1 MQHQNR
7 SPPISHTQSILAQRS
22 ASTAYATS
30 PRTSTTLSRGRWA
43 VVAVLGFSG
52 VAAFGLA
59 PDTVLETVPTRT
71 IVRELALPALADRA
85 PTEPFWREERVQRG
99 DTIGSLLARAGA
111 SDPFALAFLRTAA
124 AARPLYRLRPGRPV
138 HVAIDEDGELVS
150 LRFRSDNGE
159 HLRIERTDQGFAAAQ
174 ISVDEQV
181 RTTLKSGEIRTS
193 LFAAADAAGIPDA
206 ITLALADI
214 FGGDIDFYLDV
225 QRGDRFSVLYETR
238 YVDGEP
244 VGTGR
249 VIAAE
254 FANRGRLLR
263 TFFWRNPAG
272 DEGYF
277 AEDGMNTRKAF
288 LRSPMELSRITSG
301 FSLARQHPIF
311 NDWRAHRGIDY
322 AAPTGSPV
330 RATADGVVT
339 FAGVQ
344 GGYGNVVFLRHHGSF
359 STVYAH
365 LSRFAPELRNG
376 TRVRQGETI
385 GFVGMTG
392 WATGPHLHYEF
403 RIAQEPRDPL
413 TIALPTAL
421 PIAREHLAQFRER
434 VTPLVDTLALA
445 RALPGA
451 TFAAGE

>member
-1 MQHQNR
+1 MEHQNG
-7 SPPISHTQSILAQRS
+7 SPASSRKQSILAHRP
-22 ASTAYATS
+22 ASTAFGTWQ
-30 PRTSTTLSRGRWA
+30 RNSTTLSSGRWA
-43 VVAVLGFSG
+43 VVAFLGFSG

-59 PDTVLETVPTRT
+59 PDTVLDTVPTRT
-71 IVRELALPALADRA
+71 IVRELALPAFTDRA
-85 PTEPFWREERVQRG
+85 LTAPLWREERVQRG

-111 SDPFALAFLRTAA
+111 SDPPALAFLRTAA
-124 AARPLYRLRPGRPV
+124 VARPLFRLRPGRPV
-138 HVAIDEDGELVS
+138 HVAVDEDGELVS
-150 LRFRSDNGE
+150 VKFRSDNGE
-159 HLRIERTDQGFAAAQ
+159 HLRIDRTDQGFAATQLA
-174 ISVDEQV
+174 VDEQV

-206 ITLALADI
+206 ITFALADI
-214 FGGDIDFYLDV
+214 FGGEIDFYLDV

-263 TFFWRNPAG
+263 TFFWRNPTG

-277 AEDGMNTRKAF
+277 AEDGTNTRKAF

-301 FSLARQHPIF
+301 FSLSRLHPIF
-311 NDWRAHRGIDY
+311 NEWRAHKGIDY

-344 GGYGNVVFLRHHGSF
+344 SGYGNVIYLRHHGSF
-359 STVYAH
+359 STVYGH
-365 LSRFAPELRNG
+365 LSQLAPELRTG

-385 GFVGMTG
+385 GLVGMTG

-403 RIAQEPRDPL
+403 RIADEPRDPL
-413 TIALPTAL
+413 SIVLPSAL
-421 PIAREHLAQFRER
+421 PIAREHLTQFRER

>member
-1 MQHQNR
+1 MEYKNG
-7 SPPISHTQSILAQRS
+7 SPPILRKQSILAHRS
-22 ASTAYATS
+22 S
-30 PRTSTTLSRGRWA
+30 PTGHAPTQRTSTTLVRSRWL
-43 VVAVLGFSG
+43 VVALLGFSG

-59 PDTVLETVPTRT
+59 PDTVLETIPTRT

-85 PTEPFWREERVQRG
+85 PTTPFWREERVQRG

-111 SDPFALAFLRTAA
+111 SDPVALAFLRTEA

-138 HVAIDEDGELVS
+138 HVAVDDEGELVS
-150 LRFRSDNGE
+150 LKFRSDNGE
-159 HLRIERTDQGFAAAQ
+159 HLRIDRTEQGFAAANLA
-174 ISVDEQV
+174 VDEQV
-181 RTTLKSGEIRTS
+181 RTTLKSGEIKTS

-214 FGGDIDFYLDV
+214 FGGDVDFYLDV

-249 VIAAE
+249 IIAAE

-263 TFFWRNPAG
+263 TFFWRNSAD

-277 AEDGMNTRKAF
+277 AQDGVSTRKAF

-301 FSLARQHPIF
+301 FSMARQHPIF

-322 AAPTGSPV
+322 AAPMGSPV
-330 RATADGVVT
+330 RATSDGVVT

-344 GGYGNVVFLRHHGSF
+344 AGYGNVIYLRHHGTF

-376 TRVRQGETI
+376 TRLRQGEVI

-403 RIAQEPRDPL
+403 RIADEPRDPL
-413 TIALPTAL
+413 TIALPTAV
-421 PIAREHLAQFRER
+421 PIAREHLAQFREQ

-451 TFAAGE
+451 TFAAGD